1 MDPSASEIHKAF
13 PEYHLR
19 SLEWS
24 TLVKI
29 ILLSSEKYIMFT
41 YLESA

>member
-1 MDPSASEIHKAF
+1 MNPSTYEIHEAF

-19 SLEWS
+19 SMEWC

-29 ILLSSEKYIMFT
+29 ILLSS
-41 YLESA
+41 